1 MRSNFDEQLAK
12 LNNNMIQLGA
22 MCETA
27 ISTAAEALDK
37 GSKSLAQ
44 NVIELSGEIDQFER
58 DIESFCLKLLL
69 QQQPVARD
77 LRQISS
83 ALKMV
88 TDLERI
94 GDQAADIAEILSYHR
109 DGTTLPG
116 QITLISEMADSTIHM
131 VTESINAYVAKD
143 LDKAKEV
150 IDYDDVVDGL
160 FSQVKD
166 QIIRFIAEFPDN
178 GQEALDALMIAKYFE
193 RIGDHAARVAGW
205 VEFSITGE
213 FPEIS

>member
-1 MRSNFDEQLAK
+1 MRSNFDEQLAN

-27 ISTAAEALDK
+27 ISTAAEALNK
-37 GSKSLAQ
+37 GSKSLAR
-44 NVIELSGEIDQFER
+44 NVIELSAEIDQFER
-58 DIESFCLKLLL
+58 DIESLCLKLLL

-83 ALKMV
+83 VLKMV

-94 GDQAADIAEILSYHR
+94 GDQAADIAEIISYHR
-109 DGTTLPG
+109 PGVTLPG

-150 IDYDDVVDGL
+150 IEYDDVVDGL
-160 FSQVKD
+160 FNQVKD
-166 QIIRFIAEFPDN
+166 QIIAFIAEFPDN